1 MPLLVL
7 EDALKPVKEALDEL
21 DFANTIR
28 ECRECL
34 GLKQYRAAEYI
45 GVNCARLKNLETG
58 YFRDMPS
65 PAEIQ
70 AFARLYD
77 LNPNMLEK
85 KAEEHCRDRTK
96 SIRSKPVFTPAQA

>member
-7 EDALKPVKEALDEL
+7 EEALLPVKEDMDEM
-21 DFANTIR
+21 DFAQIIR
-28 ECRECL
+28 ECRTAI

-45 GVNCARLKNLETG
+45 GVNGGRLKNLETG

-65 PAEIQ
+65 HGEIQ

-77 LNPNMLEK
+77 LNPNVLEQ
-85 KAEEHCRDRTK
+85 KAEEHCRARTL
-96 SIRSKPVFTPAQA
+96 RSRPRICANRT